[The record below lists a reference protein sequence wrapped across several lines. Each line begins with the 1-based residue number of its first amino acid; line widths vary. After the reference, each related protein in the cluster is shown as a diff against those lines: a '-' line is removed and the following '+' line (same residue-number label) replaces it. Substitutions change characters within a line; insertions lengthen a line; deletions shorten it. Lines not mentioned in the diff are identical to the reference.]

1 MNVPKK
7 ANDAMHLS
15 MLDGLEESL
24 EALGEVLL
32 QDTFT
37 VWDPKQI
44 IRKGRERRLFLFDG
58 CLLFSKEVKD
68 SSGKSKYMFKF
79 KLMVRILS
87 SSCHCCVWICLF
99 TQIFFM
105 NLMKLI
111 CMCVC
116 VCVCVRERERE
127 RERVC
132 MHACVLGN
140 LIFL

>member
-44 IRKGRERRLFLFDG
+44 IRKGRERRLFLFDV

-68 SSGKSKYMFKF
+68 SSGKSKYMYKF
-79 KLMVRILS
+79 KLMVS
-87 SSCHCCVWICLF
+87 SFVFYAIV
-99 TQIFFM
+99 
-105 NLMKLI
+105 LI
-111 CMCVC
+111 GVC
-116 VCVCVRERERE
+116 VTCFTSTLQNSNNCR
-127 RERVC
+127 
-132 MHACVLGN
+132 
-140 LIFL
+140 